1 MRTSQIV
8 VGTDGTASSRAAVE
22 WAAREASRRR
32 TLLRIVHVFDWEWAS
47 ARYDAGSQYL
57 DVARQFADAVTS
69 MALSHARAV
78 APSIEMETEAL
89 IGNPAPRLLEVAE
102 SASLVVLGNRG
113 RGGFASLLLGS
124 VSQRVATHA
133 PCPVVVVRGRGD
145 VTEGPVAVG
154 IDDTDAAD
162 HVLQTAFEAAAERA
176 APLAVIRS
184 FLPPTPL
191 WLSDV
196 PAIDVKTPEEDAA
209 EHRRVEKL
217 LTDWREKFPQVPVE
231 VIVSHDSAAAVLVG
245 ASREAQ
251 LVIVGNR
258 GRGTVASALLGS
270 AGMQLLHHADCPVW
284 IARTAK
290 DGVS

>member
-32 TLLRIVHVFDWEWAS
+32 ALLRIVHVFDWEWAS
-47 ARYDAGSQYL
+47 ARYDAGSEYL
-57 DVARQFADAVTS
+57 DAARQMADAVTGNA
-69 MALSHARAV
+69 MSHARAV
-78 APSIEMETEAL
+78 APRVAMEADAL
-89 IGNPAPRLLEVAE
+89 IGNPVPRLLEVAE

-133 PCPVVVVRGRGD
+133 SCPVVIVRGRGEF
-145 VTEGPVAVG
+145 TEGPIAVG
-154 IDDTDAAD
+154 VDDTDAAD
-162 HVLQTAFEAAAERA
+162 HVLQTAFEAAAERDA
-176 APLAVIRS
+176 ALSVIRS

-196 PAIDVKTPEEDAA
+196 PAIEVKTPEEDAA
-209 EHRRVEKL
+209 EHSRVEKL
-217 LTDWREKFPQVPVE
+217 LAGWREKFPHVPVE
-231 VIVSHDSAAAVLVG
+231 VIVSHDSAAAVLVR
-245 ASREAQ
+245 ASRKAQ
-251 LVIVGNR
+251 LVIVGSR

-284 IARTAK
+284 IDRTVK
-290 DGVS
+290 DGRS